1 MKKILLSLSILAFV
15 GVVVVGATGAWF
27 TNTETSQGNTFTAG
41 IIDLKVDNDSYV
53 TNSEGQL
60 VRSESTSWDP
70 SDLLGKYFFKFSD
83 LKPGDVGEDTIS
95 LHVQNNPAWA
105 CLDITVTETP
115 ENGQTTPELLVD
127 STAGVNEGELQNE
140 LNFVFWKD
148 DGDNVLETD
157 EVNSIFWQDSIAD
170 ISSSPTLAL
179 ADSEGGVLENG
190 APLTPGEDY
199 YIGKAWCQGELSLDA
214 KDPYYLDTDN
224 DDNRGPL
231 ERGTGISCDGSE
243 IGNASQTDGV
253 VADVEFSVTQSRH
266 NEKFLCNPPQEGT
279 LTLIKEVSGGSLTK
293 DDFDLF
299 IDDGSTAYK
308 DGDVVTVSAGVHNV
322 SEGSYPDYNLTYGAD
337 CPNGQVTV
345 PANGNA
351 TCTLINTYNKGTLT
365 VNKVV
370 INDNGGNEDV
380 NSFNLFIDGEAKDFG
395 TTYTL
400 TAGDYVVSETG
411 VSGYDGTY
419 SGDCDQNGNVKVP
432 ADGNAVCTIT
442 NDDIKPNITLIKNVV
457 GGSLGPQDF
466 VMKINGVTVP
476 SGTSKSVDSNFANI
490 ITELSVPDYKFT
502 SITGDVE
509 CPSVLG
515 GTATL
520 DEGQAITCTITNTYT
535 GS

>member
-53 TNSEGQL
+53 TDSEGKL
-60 VRSESTSWDP
+60 IRSESTSWDP

-115 ENGQTTPELLVD
+115 ENGQTTPESLVD
-127 STAGVNEGELQNE
+127 NSTGVNEGELQNE

-148 DGDNVLETD
+148 DGDNVLEQD
-157 EVNSIFWQDSIAD
+157 EVDSVFWQKSIAD
-170 ISSSPTLAL
+170 ISNSPTLAL
-179 ADSEGGVLENG
+179 ADSEGGVLESG
-190 APLTPGEDY
+190 VPLTPGEDY
-199 YIGKAWCQGELSLDA
+199 YIGKAWCQGKLTLDA
-214 KDPYYLDTDN
+214 APQDGTAGTN
-224 DDNRGPL
+224 SPL
-231 ERGTGISCDGSE
+231 QDTGIDCDGSD

-266 NEKFLCNPPQEGT
+266 NERFLCNPPQEGT

-322 SEGSYPDYNLTYGAD
+322 SEGSYSDYNLTYGAD

-345 PANGNA
+345 PANGDA

-370 INDNGGNEDV
+370 TNDNGGNEDV
-380 NSFNLFIDGEAKDFG
+380 NSFNLFIDGAAKSFG
-395 TTYTL
+395 TPYTL
-400 TAGDYVVSETG
+400 AAGSHVVSETG
-411 VSGYDGTY
+411 ASGYSGTY
-419 SGDCDQNGNVKVP
+419 SGDCDQNGNVNVP
-432 ADGNAVCTIT
+432 ADGDAVCTIT
-442 NDDIKPNITLIKNVV
+442 NADIKPIINLTKVV
-457 GGSLGPQDF
+457 DNTNGGTLGPQDF
-466 VMKINGVTVP
+466 VMQINGITIP
-476 SGTSKSVDSNFANI
+476 SGLSKDFNSNLALS
-490 ITELSVPDYKFT
+490 ITESTEAGYTFT
-502 SITGDVE
+502 SITGDAG
-509 CPSVLG
+509 CPTSLEESF
-515 GTATL
+515 TL
-520 DEGQAITCTITNTYT
+520 DEGESLHCTITNTYT
-535 GS
+535 GL